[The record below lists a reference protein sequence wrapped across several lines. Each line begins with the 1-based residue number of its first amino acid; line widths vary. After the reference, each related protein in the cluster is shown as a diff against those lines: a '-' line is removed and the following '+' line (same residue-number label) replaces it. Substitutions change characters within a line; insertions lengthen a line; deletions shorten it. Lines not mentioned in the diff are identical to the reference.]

1 MSESSA
7 SRSELQDGAPQR
19 RGRAGY
25 VPGVFDMFHV
35 GHLNILR
42 QARAHCDYVIVG
54 VVSDEKALCAKGR
67 PPVVPLGE
75 RMEILRHCTLAD
87 EVVAETVPNKVEMWE
102 RLRFDVI
109 FKGDDWRGTP
119 KGVALEAALIPLG
132 VEVVYFPYTVQTSS
146 TKLRDAIDRLL
157 VS

>member
-1 MSESSA
+1 MTETQFLA
-7 SRSELQDGAPQR
+7 AEPQLAPVARS
-19 RGRAGY
+19 GRVGY

-42 QARAHCDYVIVG
+42 QAHAHCDYVIAG
-54 VVSDEKALCAKGR
+54 VVSDAKALSAKGR
-67 PPVVPLGE
+67 LPVVPLDE
-75 RMEILRHCTLAD
+75 RMEILRHCTLAH
-87 EVVAETVPNKVEMWE
+87 EVVAETVSSKVEMWE
-102 RLRFDVI
+102 QLRFDVI

-119 KGVALEAALIPLG
+119 RGDALEAAFTPLG

-146 TKLRDAIDRLL
+146 TKLREVIDRLL